1 MQAGS
6 IEMTSRNTVK
16 NLQENLDSSQEI
28 ISTDQETVH
37 TSQGI
42 VTTTEKNINSL
53 ETNGIKTGANHVDLQ
68 IENYLNSVKKTIK
81 IHVS

>member
-1 MQAGS
+1 
-6 IEMTSRNTVK
+6 VK
-16 NLQENLDSSQEI
+16 HLQENLDSSQET
-28 ISTDQETVH
+28 ISKDQETVH

-42 VTTTEKNINSL
+42 LTITEKTVSSL
-53 ETNGIKTGANHVDLQ
+53 ETNGIKIRANHVDLQ